1 VGSLSPLGEQGAREG
16 GRQNLSWFSIIKP
29 FGVVFLLLSLT
40 LGNSQNLSGIV
51 VDPCTGSRKI
61 ANAKIQIQL
70 LSDQLQSWIATTNSN
85 GQWSFTF
92 SSEQPDGAYSVSV
105 VSPSDADPVQYTV
118 NKPGADNMSLDFVA
132 FPDVAPITI
141 QNCIDGSMVN
151 VPEEGPA
158 FLVNCEGKEDNFPF
172 WAITI
177 EAVESGIVSP
187 TGHCDLIPLAPFCVN
202 IRVWDADRDGN
213 ITGVIPDYE
222 EIFNSM
228 DCRELCL
235 GFAGRIGI
243 FLSQANLVSGY
254 YIIEFEINCCAERG
268 PKKSI
273 QQHVLLYEDGISTA
287 DAEFTY
293 IASQLVEQINNEPQP
308 YDGQIARSSVKPGP
322 ELGDL
327 SIGLNIALPE
337 ESFITAYSVSVYEVG
352 CTGDDD
358 EVLIY
363 STGETSAPYGQYS
376 YPFLFLTEIL
386 DQATGWPYF
395 FVNSNTV
402 GKCFK
407 AKVSVE
413 NLCGSESA
421 IGYFTITEQCQFCL
435 LEDTPDQAAA
445 LPLPRE
451 KALAVAAPRVSV
463 FPNPATDKTWFIA
476 EATEEGPVQ
485 IDLFNAAGSWIARIV
500 DEPATAKGRHGFEW
514 ARAGHLPPGIY
525 FYRWS
530 IGNAYGSGKLMLY

>member
-1 VGSLSPLGEQGAREG
+1 M
-16 GRQNLSWFSIIKP
+16 I
-29 FGVVFLLLSLT
+29 LLLSLIP
-40 LGNSQNLSGIV
+40 GNSQSLSGIV

-61 ANAKIQIQL
+61 PNANIQIQL
-70 LSDQLQSWIATTNSN
+70 QSDPAQNWTAVTGSN
-85 GQWSFTF
+85 GQWSFDFT
-92 SSEQPDGAYSVSV
+92 SEQPDGAYTVKV
-105 VSPSDADPVQYTV
+105 VTPTGADPVQYIV
-118 NKPGADNMSLDFVA
+118 NKPGPNQSLLDFVA
-132 FPDVAPITI
+132 FPDVAPIRMK
-141 QNCIDGSMVN
+141 NCINGNTLSF
-151 VPEEGPA
+151 EGEGPA
-158 FLVNCEGKEDNFPF
+158 YLVNCEGNEDDFSF
-172 WAITI
+172 WAVSV
-177 EAVESGIVSP
+177 EVVESGIVSP
-187 TGHCDLIPLAPFCVN
+187 GGHCDLIPLAPFC
-202 IRVWDADRDGN
+202 ISLMVWDADRDGN
-213 ITGVIPDYE
+213 IINNTPKYDQM
-222 EIFNSM
+222 FNMM

-235 GFAGRIGI
+235 GFDNGVGAYL
-243 FLSQANLVSGY
+243 FQLNLESGHY
-254 YIIEFEINCCAERG
+254 VFEFEINCCAKRG
-268 PKKSI
+268 PRKSTKE
-273 QQHVLLYEDGISTA
+273 HVFIYEEGISTA

-322 ELGDL
+322 ALGDL
-327 SIGLNIALPE
+327 SVGLNIALPE
-337 ESFITAYSVSVYEVG
+337 ESFITAYSVSVYEVNCSG
-352 CTGDDD
+352 ADS

-363 STGETSAPYGQYS
+363 STGETSAPYGQFS

-451 KALAVAAPRVSV
+451 KALAVAAPGVSV

-485 IDLFNAAGSWIARIV
+485 IDLFNAAGSWITRIV

-514 ARAGHLPPGIY
+514 ARAGHIPPGIY